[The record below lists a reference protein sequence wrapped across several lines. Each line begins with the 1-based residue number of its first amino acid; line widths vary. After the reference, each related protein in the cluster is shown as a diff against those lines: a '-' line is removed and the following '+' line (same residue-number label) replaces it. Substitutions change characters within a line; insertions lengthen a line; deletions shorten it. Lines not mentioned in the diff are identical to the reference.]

1 MISEKVI
8 FPAVRKNR
16 PERRTSMVETRKR
29 IKPLVYITGMV
40 CLVIAA
46 YLGRGFYYRA
56 MTIHQLLTDN
66 KQLKQA
72 ITNLTYED
80 QIGYAKVI
88 AQEPNDGKLYTTIKF
103 VETARDDKLKTIL
116 EKEYTI
122 EGDIVYFDALIVKFG
137 DKIVMDGNTKAL
149 FLWRRVYGEKMAPE
163 QGFAI
168 EEPGA
173 EPQRYSDML
182 KVLPIK
188 RRQLFWSNIWDLANN
203 PDKLK
208 KHDIEAIYGNA
219 VYSRLR
225 KGLIYVFK
233 ISPTGQVYP
242 EVVPDI

>member
-1 MISEKVI
+1 MVQTHKKI
-8 FPAVRKNR
+8 R
-16 PERRTSMVETRKR
+16 PLLYLTV
-29 IKPLVYITGMV
+29 GA
-40 CLVIAA
+40 CFVIAA

-56 MTIHQLLTDN
+56 MTIHQLLTEN
-66 KQLKQA
+66 KHLKQA

-88 AQEPNDGKLYTTIKF
+88 AQEPNDGRLLTTIKF

-122 EGDIVYFDALIVKFG
+122 EGDVVYFDALIVKFG

-149 FLWRRVYGEKMAPE
+149 FLWRRIYGEKMAPD
-163 QGFAI
+163 QGFPI
-168 EEPGA
+168 EEPGK
-173 EPQRYSDML
+173 EPQRYSDLL
-182 KVLPIK
+182 KILPVK
-188 RRQLFWSNIWDLANN
+188 QKQLFWSNIWDLANN

-208 KHDIEAIYGNA
+208 NHDIEAIYGNA

-225 KGLIYVFK
+225 MGLIYVFK
-233 ISPTGQVYP
+233 INPTGQVYP

>member
-1 MISEKVI
+1 M
-8 FPAVRKNR
+8 A
-16 PERRTSMVETRKR
+16 ETHKGK
-29 IKPLVYITGMV
+29 KPLVYITVGV

-80 QIGYAKVI
+80 QIGYAKVV
-88 AQEPNDGKLYTTIKF
+88 AQEPNDVRLLTTIKF

-149 FLWRRVYGEKMAPE
+149 YLWRRVYGEKMAPE

-168 EEPGA
+168 EELGT
-173 EPQRYSDML
+173 EPQRYSDLL
-182 KVLPIK
+182 KVLPMK
-188 RRQLFWSNIWDLANN
+188 QRRLFWSNIWDLANDT
-203 PDKLK
+203 DKLK
-208 KHDIEAIYGNA
+208 NHGIEAIYGNA

-225 KGLIYVFK
+225 EGLIYVFK

>member
-1 MISEKVI
+1 
-8 FPAVRKNR
+8 
-16 PERRTSMVETRKR
+16 MVETSKR
-29 IKPLVYITGMV
+29 IKPLVYIAGMV
-40 CLVIAA
+40 CLVIVV
-46 YLGRGFYYRA
+46 YFGRGFYYRA
-56 MTIHQLLTDN
+56 MTIHQLLTEN
-66 KQLKQA
+66 KHLKQA

-88 AQEPNDGKLYTTIKF
+88 AQEPNDGRLLTTIKF

-122 EGDIVYFDALIVKFG
+122 EGDVVYFDALIVKFG

-149 FLWRRVYGEKMAPE
+149 YLWRRIYGEKMAPE
-163 QGFAI
+163 QGFVI

-173 EPQRYSDML
+173 EPQRYGDL
-182 KVLPIK
+182 LEVLPVK
-188 RRQLFWSNIWDLANN
+188 QKQLFWSNIWDLANN

-219 VYSRLR
+219 VYSKLR

-233 ISPTGQVYP
+233 INPTGQVYP

>member
-1 MISEKVI
+1 M
-8 FPAVRKNR
+8 AQ
-16 PERRTSMVETRKR
+16 TAKR
-29 IKPLVYITGMV
+29 IKPLVYITVGV

-103 VETARDDKLKTIL
+103 VETARDDKLKMIL

-149 FLWRRVYGEKMAPE
+149 YLWRRVYGEKMAPE

-173 EPQRYSDML
+173 EPQRYSAL
-182 KVLPIK
+182 LEVLPIK
-188 RRQLFWSNIWDLANN
+188 QRRLFWSNIWDLANN

-208 KHDIEAIYGNA
+208 NHGIEAIYGNA

-225 KGLIYVFK
+225 RGLIYVFK